1 MRTNQYWDYIIE
13 VVMVNQNDEYISYEY
28 NVYHSGMEESDL
40 RTLILRAIDK
50 ALFMNTPEG
59 EPQPRIESIRIK
71 K

>member
-1 MRTNQYWDYIIE
+1 MKTNEYWDYTIE
-13 VVMVNQNDEYISYEY
+13 IVMVNRYGEYLSYEY
-28 NVYHSGMEESDL
+28 DVYRAGMEESDL

-59 EPQPRIESIRIK
+59 EPEPRIDVIRIK